1 MANPTSL
8 RPEELSARS
17 YADRLIL
24 QELTTME
31 GAVRL
36 GELAEKLGP
45 HGLGLDALKSL
56 LATNSERFAYHDR
69 KWIPTSRIESAEA
82 PFVRAI
88 QVTLERFGGPMPI
101 ESLAQEL
108 SWIRPESQDWSPERL
123 IRIIKGSALFLYTDD
138 DQVALAEWAFQA
150 SGETLERAYAL
161 NQVDAKD
168 VEAAAKKLSGVDW
181 RAKDSAVQALKA
193 AAPMSA
199 KILGAVAWLS
209 LNPQDP
215 KAHRLYD
222 AREFFSRLI
231 AAPGFVYGG
240 DGVMHAESDV
250 KGWITSATKVA
261 QKLAPSVQLEDAA
274 PIEVKAAD
282 IKEMT
287 AKILGAPES
296 ITVTKLLEET
306 YEITPMS
313 KTFPDDMANV
323 VDALRESGKVWWV
336 GGDRFRKPE
345 SAPDFIYSVPDP
357 FQFVVS
363 SAVDE
368 EGEPIDVELTD
379 EGLSTSLR
387 KLLTHPLATDV
398 LDEDSLPAPK
408 TMPATLR
415 LVLKSIH
422 RELGTFPL
430 CQMPTGFLGAEPKIQ
445 ELIFIDTQGRELQ
458 AWANLEARLL
468 YNLID
473 WWFEQPVE
481 SGAVFNITKTDR
493 PNVFE
498 FAWEDQA
505 DPLLFISPQRMEQL
519 REIQSRSDGMSTKD
533 VLIEVMAHWHKGA
546 DFLTILAE
554 VNVIRRS
561 TRRLVASLLSSY
573 QCFYQRSGS
582 PVWHYDGK
590 KVDLG
595 FDKTKKKFIKK

>member
-1 MANPTSL
+1 
-8 RPEELSARS
+8 
-17 YADRLIL
+17 
-24 QELTTME
+24 
-31 GAVRL
+31 
-36 GELAEKLGP
+36 
-45 HGLGLDALKSL
+45 
-56 LATNSERFAYHDR
+56 
-69 KWIPTSRIESAEA
+69 
-82 PFVRAI
+82 
-88 QVTLERFGGPMPI
+88 
-101 ESLAQEL
+101 
-108 SWIRPESQDWSPERL
+108 
-123 IRIIKGSALFLYTDD
+123 
-138 DQVALAEWAFQA
+138 
-150 SGETLERAYAL
+150 
-161 NQVDAKD
+161 
-168 VEAAAKKLSGVDW
+168 
-181 RAKDSAVQALKA
+181 
-193 AAPMSA
+193 
-199 KILGAVAWLS
+199 
-209 LNPQDP
+209 
-215 KAHRLYD
+215 
-222 AREFFSRLI
+222 
-231 AAPGFVYGG
+231 
-240 DGVMHAESDV
+240 
-250 KGWITSATKVA
+250 
-261 QKLAPSVQLEDAA
+261 
-274 PIEVKAAD
+274 
-282 IKEMT
+282 
-287 AKILGAPES
+287 
-296 ITVTKLLEET
+296 
-306 YEITPMS
+306 MS

-505 DPLLFISPQRMEQL
+505 DPLLFISPSANGTA
-519 REIQSRSDGMSTKD
+519 SRNP
-533 VLIEVMAHWHKGA
+533 IEERRYEYQGRAH
-546 DFLTILAE
+546 
-554 VNVIRRS
+554 
-561 TRRLVASLLSSY
+561 
-573 QCFYQRSGS
+573 
-582 PVWHYDGK
+582 
-590 KVDLG
+590 
-595 FDKTKKKFIKK
+595 